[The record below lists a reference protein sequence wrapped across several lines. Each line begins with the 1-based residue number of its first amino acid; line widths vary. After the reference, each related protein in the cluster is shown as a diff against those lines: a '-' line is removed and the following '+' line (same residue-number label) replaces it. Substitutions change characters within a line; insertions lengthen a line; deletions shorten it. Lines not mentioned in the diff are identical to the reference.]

1 MFVSVCMK
9 EKEGSLWAVHVIN
22 PLDLMI
28 SMLIIFFKT
37 RSLPDQEKLATTKFL
52 LTFFETNNIRVKI
65 KLLSAAYIYLAF
77 FFCVAQ
83 DLLKPPDKHSLSN
96 N

>member
-1 MFVSVCMK
+1 MK
-9 EKEGSLWAVHVIN
+9 EKEGSLWAVYVIN

-65 KLLSAAYIYLAF
+65 KLLSAASHF
-77 FFCVAQ
+77 FFV
-83 DLLKPPDKHSLSN
+83 LLKTC
-96 N
+96 